1 MNINTKSFTKD
12 TFKINPQHCNLL
24 IAFTVI
30 IMVLISVSIANEVIY
45 ILNAVRVSPERFYTE
60 NISGYEISITAP
72 IEGGKNISRIFPND
86 KILQYHEMNSSLL
99 KRLGI
104 VHSIVTVLFFYI
116 PVIGIAANIM
126 SIIKNMK
133 EQYPPF
139 LKDNAKKIAQIGGNI
154 ILLGF
159 ANTLAL
165 FAIIIFAY
173 NDVWIGLRFRD
184 KDVILIAVGL
194 LMIILSRIFSYGS
207 YLQEEYDETI

>member
-45 ILNAVRVSPERFYTE
+45 ILNAVRVSSEHFYTE
-60 NISGYEISITAP
+60 NVSGYEISITAP
-72 IEGGKNISRIFPND
+72 IEDGKNISRIFPND

-133 EQYPPF
+133 EQYHPF
-139 LKDNAKKIAQIGGNI
+139 LKDNSKKIAKIGGNI

-159 ANTLAL
+159 GNTLAL